1 MKKLPLLITVG
12 IIITVVSG
20 YFLYDRLLK
29 KNKIGPWDL
38 VPSETI
44 LVYESGPC
52 ESCQDQLKTSS
63 IVNIVKEAVFSAD
76 QDSLQYLTDFV
87 LSQLETGTLISL
99 HVTRKD
105 DFDFIFYS
113 PAKPA
118 LEQQFSSV
126 LERLRQTKGVTF
138 SEREYGGVKIFELS
152 QKQRTFS
159 WINIENIWV
168 SSFTPVLIEDVI
180 RMRNSNGTTYKER
193 LGSVYQLPR
202 VKNDGGNV
210 YLSLKN
216 FAEWF
221 SLFINEPPSP
231 LIQNF
236 GQSALLDV
244 KISSDNNFVL
254 NGFCVDSIT
263 HSNYILSAFKNQVPV
278 PFGLKQFISNRALM
292 VVSYGIS
299 NGANFQKDLQSFA
312 KGQRVIRDTLAQLSK
327 SLSVDFQKMMSNL
340 SGEVG
345 VVWMEA
351 KGQRTSKVLVINSVN
366 GVTNWMNTFNALSE
380 KVSMDTI
387 FYEKYSDYEIRE
399 LPLYRFPEKIFYPL
413 ISGFNTSYYTSL
425 GNTIFV
431 GEDLNELKRYLEDID
446 REDTWGKSVAQ
457 NQYLES
463 TLLES
468 NVSLFINTPRIWN
481 MLESSLRP
489 RWQKFVK
496 ENRTLLRSLDMGAA
510 QFSHLN
516 DSYYTNISW
525 AYRPSTASRKSQAAT
540 NEKLITNFS
549 TSITNFAIVKSHV
562 DRSDEILVQDSS
574 WNVNLVSAEG
584 KILWKTSME
593 GPIADEVIQVDYFNN
608 GKLQYFFAT
617 PGALHVVD
625 RLGNYVK
632 PFPVKIPEQDVEF
645 VSLVDYDHSKKY
657 RFFVAGKS
665 GKIWMYDKDGTN
677 LEGWQPKDIGESL
690 FAPPRHYRIRGKDYI
705 VAIRDDGHVYL
716 MNRRGEVLK
725 NFPLN
730 LNARPS
736 GDYYL
741 ETGTTRENTSFVLI
755 SRDGFRIKFN
765 LDGKI
770 QSREALVKNT
780 VDAHFSL
787 VPEKDFKSYMILRQE
802 TKQFTL
808 LDEKLN
814 PVVVSDFIGKS
825 TRTQYNDFGS
835 GKVYITVTD
844 TSQDLSFVYDNQGKL
859 VTILPFE
866 SYSIAL
872 RPLDLDKVKVY
883 TVFENALTVQSLQ
896 SSND

>member
-12 IIITVVSG
+12 IIIIIVSG
-20 YFLYDRLLK
+20 YFLYDRFIK
-29 KNKIGPWDL
+29 ENKFGPWDL

-52 ESCQDQLKTSS
+52 ESCQDQLKSSS
-63 IVNIVKEAVFSAD
+63 IVNIIREAVFSAD

-87 LSQLETGTLISL
+87 LSQVETGTLISL

-105 DFDFIFYS
+105 DFDFIFYA

-118 LEQQFSSV
+118 LEQQFNSV
-126 LERLRQTKGVTF
+126 LEKLRQTKGITF

-159 WINIENIWV
+159 WIKIENVWV
-168 SSFTPVLIEDVI
+168 TSFTPILIEDVI
-180 RMRNSNGTTYKER
+180 RMRNSNGATYKER

-263 HSNYILSAFKNQVPV
+263 HSNYILSAFRNQVPV

-299 NGANFQKDLQSFA
+299 NGASFQRDLQSFA
-312 KGQRVIRDTLAQLSK
+312 KGQRVIRDTLAQLFK

-345 VVWMEA
+345 MIWMEA

-366 GVTNWMNTFNALSE
+366 GVNNWINTFNALSE

-431 GEDLNELKRYLEDID
+431 GEDLNELKRYLDDID

-525 AYRPSTASRKSQAAT
+525 AYRPSTASRKSEVAA
-540 NEKLITNFS
+540 NEKLITNFAS
-549 TSITNFAIVKSHV
+549 SIANFALVKSHV
-562 DRSDEILVQDSS
+562 DRSTEILVQDSA
-574 WNVNLVSAEG
+574 WNTSLVSAEG
-584 KILWKTSME
+584 KILWKTPAE

-608 GKLQYFFAT
+608 GKLQYFFTT

-632 PFPVKIPEQDVEF
+632 PFPVRIPERDIEF

-705 VAIRDDGHVYL
+705 IAIRDDGHVYL

-741 ETGTTRENTSFVLI
+741 ETGTTRGNTFFVLI

-780 VDAHFSL
+780 VDANFSL
-787 VPEKDFKSYMILRQE
+787 VPENDFKSYMVLRQE
-802 TKQFTL
+802 AKQFTL

-814 PVVVSDFIGKS
+814 PVVVSDFIGRS
-825 TRTQYNDFGS
+825 THTQYNDFGS

-844 TSQDLSFVYDNQGKL
+844 TNQDLSFVYDNHGKL

-872 RPLDLDKVKVY
+872 RPLDLDKIKVY

-896 SSND
+896 SSHD